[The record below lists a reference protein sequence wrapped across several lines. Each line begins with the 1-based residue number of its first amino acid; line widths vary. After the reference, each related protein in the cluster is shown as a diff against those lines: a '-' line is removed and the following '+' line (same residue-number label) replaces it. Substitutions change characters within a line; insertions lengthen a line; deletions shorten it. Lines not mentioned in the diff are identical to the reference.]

1 MFNNPTDQSQGP
13 TPGPTQPLPTDF
25 VETAT
30 PEISVPELL
39 ARVQEEVARRRK
51 AAALQNSSDSSPV
64 AYLGTG
70 LRSRS
75 SLDWGLITSKLH
87 IAEKNACVGN
97 HVPKMKR
104 FPGPFRVVARLLAAG
119 LLYPLKII
127 TNPQR
132 EFNLAALGAL
142 IALWD
147 GVRQLEKTNQQS
159 LADLE
164 KRHLNEIKTALTDQE
179 RIVHLNPDEGRRK
192 AA

>member
-1 MFNNPTDQSQGP
+1 MLNNSTDQSQEP
-13 TPGPTQPLPTDF
+13 TLGPTQPLPTNF

-30 PEISVPELL
+30 PEISVAELL
-39 ARVQEEVARRRK
+39 ARVQEEVARRRR
-51 AAALQNSSDSSPV
+51 AAALQNSSDSLPP

-70 LRSRS
+70 RRSRS

-87 IAEKNACVGN
+87 VAERNAFVGK

-104 FPGPFRVVARLLAAG
+104 LPGPIRVVARLLAAA
-119 LLYPLKII
+119 LFYPLKII

-132 EFNLAALGAL
+132 EFNLATLGAL
-142 IALWD
+142 IALRD
-147 GVRQLEKTNQQS
+147 GVRQLEKTSQQS

-164 KRHLNEIKTALTDQE
+164 QRQLNEINTALKGQE
-179 RIVHLNPDEGRRK
+179 QIVKLNPDEGRRK